1 MGTTETRE
9 TTATKLARIA
19 KLSASDRHKR
29 FDSLMHLFNEES
41 LAACFHAL
49 DGRKAVGVDGVRK
62 AEYGKHLESTLEELI
77 VRMKR
82 MGYRPGPVRQVLI
95 PKGDK
100 AGAMRPLGISNFE
113 DKLVQGVMRQV
124 LESIYEKMFLSGS

>member
-19 KLSASDRHKR
+19 KLSASDSCSAGADDSLKR

-49 DGRKAVGVDGVRK
+49 DGKKAVGIDGV
-62 AEYGKHLESTLEELI
+62 I
-77 VRMKR
+77 
-82 MGYRPGPVRQVLI
+82 
-95 PKGDK
+95 
-100 AGAMRPLGISNFE
+100 
-113 DKLVQGVMRQV
+113 
-124 LESIYEKMFLSGS
+124 